1 VFRTLLIAALLAATL
16 AAGLPAFMPSAVAQ
30 STEADAVPAAD
41 QTSVALSEDIARWTR
56 VLDRVDAQ
64 LKASDLSLSVLDILD
79 QTVDEVRDRL
89 NEARLP
95 VQSEFD
101 RIGDLVRAL
110 GPAPGEGEPPEAES
124 VATQRRELASQYSV
138 PQGMLRQI
146 GVLLQRTNLLAG
158 SIAEAEANALK
169 AQLVVRTPSL
179 LSYQNW
185 SSAAAEFISLSKRIL
200 ASPKEWFES
209 PRVSRAVGPGYA
221 AGLLIA
227 IFSAA
232 GFGWF
237 LRRWLIRQF
246 GRKPDDLA
254 PSYRKRVLAA
264 VAEATAYTLIPILIV
279 AVAYTMLLSRDLLFG
294 VFQALMFGVVE
305 AVVWTSVLRG
315 LPRAML
321 APHKPHWRL
330 TKMGNLAA
338 RLWDRRA
345 FTLAVLIGVDQLILN
360 PFLALQPSSVL
371 RFTYA
376 FVANGAIAA
385 WFLAVV
391 FDDRLWRTP
400 EQEARATMKVAA
412 EPSGPQRD
420 DVRARSRWWS
430 VGRVLVAAFALAL
443 PITALAGFGVLS
455 DHISRRLLTSAG
467 VFLVALVLHG
477 LARDLV
483 AVFTREDEK
492 PPEPD
497 EAANPIYVWSV
508 LLLDI
513 GLVVSMAFFMLPL
526 WGGRWDTIAERI
538 GLIMSG
544 LQIGGR
550 TFSLTDVLMGM
561 AVFIFLIILVRLFQ
575 RFLDVRILRQ
585 TRMDVGVRDALK
597 TGIGYAGVVI
607 AALVAVNTAGIDLS
621 GLAII
626 AGALSVGIGFGMQSI
641 VNNFV
646 SGLILLIERPIKVGD
661 WVVVG
666 EDQGFVK
673 SISVRSTQIQTFSN
687 ASVILPNSELIA
699 GRVTNWMFKDRS
711 GRVEI
716 PIGVAYGSDTAKV
729 RETLLA
735 CVRGRP
741 GIKPWPAPEV
751 VFMDFGDSALIFHL
765 RFHISNILERIIVAS
780 DVRFA
785 IDAAFREAGI
795 TIPFP
800 QRDVHMI
807 QAGPQTATP
816 EPRQDDAAEPPSGKA
831 SPVRASRHGDDIDM
845 GQETDT

>member
-1 VFRTLLIAALLAATL
+1 MFRTLLIAVLLAAML
-16 AAGLPAFMPSAVAQ
+16 AAGLTGIVPSAAAQ
-30 STEADAVPAAD
+30 PATTDTASAAI
-41 QTSVALSEDIARWTR
+41 QTNGPLDEQIARWMR
-56 VLDRVDAQ
+56 VLDRVEAQ
-64 LKASDLSLSVLDILD
+64 LVDDDLSLSVLSILD
-79 QTVDEVRDRL
+79 QTVDQVRDQA
-89 NEARLP
+89 NAARVP
-95 VQSEFD
+95 VQREVD
-101 RIGDLVRAL
+101 RIGDLIRAL
-110 GPAPGEGEPPEAES
+110 GPAPAEGEPPEAES
-124 VATQRRELASQYSV
+124 VLAQRRDLTGQFSI
-138 PQGMLRQI
+138 PQGTLRQL
-146 GVLLQRTNLLAG
+146 GVLVQRTSLLADR
-158 SIAEAEANALK
+158 IAEAQRIIVTAEL
-169 AQLVVRTPSL
+169 LVRTPTL

-185 SSAAAEFISLSKRIL
+185 SNAAAEFVALGKRVL
-200 ASPKEWFES
+200 ASPKQWFLS
-209 PRVSRAVGPGYA
+209 PQVSGTVGPGYL
-221 AGLLIA
+221 AGLLVA
-227 IFSAA
+227 VFSAA
-232 GFGWF
+232 GLGWI
-237 LRRWLIRQF
+237 LRRWLIRKF
-246 GRKPDDLA
+246 GRKPEVLD
-254 PSYRKRVLAA
+254 PSYRMRVLAA
-264 VAEATAYTLIPILIV
+264 VAEATAYTLVPILIV
-279 AVAYTMLLSRDLLFG
+279 AVVYTMLLSRGLLFG
-294 VFQALMFGVVE
+294 VFQALMIGIVE
-305 AVVWTSVLRG
+305 AVVWTSILRG

-321 APHKPHWRL
+321 APQKPHWRL
-330 TKMGNLAA
+330 TKMGDLAA

-345 FTLAVLIGVDQLILN
+345 FTLAVIIGVDQLILN
-360 PFLALQPSSVL
+360 PFLALQPSALL

-376 FVANGAIAA
+376 FAANGAIAA

-400 EQEARATMKVAA
+400 GEEARVTTSGAGKPT
-412 EPSGPQRD
+412 GPQPD
-420 DVRARSRWWS
+420 DVAGRNRWWR
-430 VGRVLVAAFALAL
+430 VGRLLVGVLALAL

-455 DHISRRLLTSAG
+455 DHIARRLLASAG
-467 VFLVALVLHG
+467 IFLVALVLHG

-492 PPEPD
+492 PPESD

-513 GLVVSMAFFMLPL
+513 GLVVSMVFFMLPL
-526 WGGRWDTIAERI
+526 WGGHWDTIAERI

-561 AVFIFLIILVRLFQ
+561 AVFIFLLILVRLFQ

-597 TGIGYAGVVI
+597 TGIGYGGVVI
-607 AALVAVNTAGIDLS
+607 AALAAINTAGIDLS

-735 CVRGRP
+735 CVRGRA
-741 GIKPWPAPEV
+741 GIKPWPAPHV
-751 VFMDFGDSALIFHL
+751 MFMDFGDSALIFEL
-765 RFHISNILERIIVAS
+765 RFHISNILERIIVSS

-795 TIPFP
+795 SIPFP

-807 QAGPQTATP
+807 QPGAQTSTPQPSA
-816 EPRQDDAAEPPSGKA
+816 DDAAAPPSGEVL
-831 SPVRASRHGDDIDM
+831 PTGPGR
-845 GQETDT
+845 DTGT

>member
-1 VFRTLLIAALLAATL
+1 MFRTVLISTLLAAML
-16 AAGLPAFMPSAVAQ
+16 AAGLSAFVQSATAQ
-30 STEADAVPAAD
+30 PAATD
-41 QTSVALSEDIARWTR
+41 AEVAASLNYGPLDEEIARWTR
-56 VLDRVDAQ
+56 VLDRVEAQ
-64 LKASDLSLSVLDILD
+64 LDEDDISLSVLSILD
-79 QTVDEVRDRL
+79 QTVDQVRDQAIA
-89 NEARLP
+89 ARLP
-95 VQSEFD
+95 VQRDVD
-101 RIGDLVRAL
+101 RIGDLIRAL
-110 GPAPGEGEPPEAES
+110 GPAPAEGEPPEAES
-124 VATQRRELASQYSV
+124 VVTQRRELTGQFSI
-138 PQGMLRQI
+138 PQGTLRQL
-146 GVLLQRTNLLAG
+146 GVLVQRTSLLADR
-158 SIAEAEANALK
+158 IAETQRIIVTAEL
-169 AQLVVRTPSL
+169 LVRTPSL

-185 SSAAAEFISLSKRIL
+185 ADAAAEFVALGKRIL
-200 ASPKEWFES
+200 ATPRQWFLSPQ
-209 PRVSRAVGPGYA
+209 VSGTVGPVYL
-221 AGLLIA
+221 AGLLISV
-227 IFSAA
+227 ISAA
-232 GFGWF
+232 GLGWF

-246 GRKPDDLA
+246 GRKADDQD

-264 VAEATAYTLIPILIV
+264 VAEATGTTLIPILIV
-279 AVAYTMLLSRDLLFG
+279 VVVYAMLLSRGLLFG
-294 VFQALMFGVVE
+294 VFQALMLGVVE
-305 AVVWTSVLRG
+305 AVVWTSILRG

-321 APHKPHWRL
+321 APRMPHWRL
-330 TKMGNLAA
+330 TRMGNLAA

-345 FTLAVLIGVDQLILN
+345 FTLAVIIGIDLLILN
-360 PFLALQPSSVL
+360 PFLALQPSAAL

-385 WFLAVV
+385 WFVAVA
-391 FDDRLWRTP
+391 FDERLWRTP
-400 EQEARATMKVAA
+400 EQEAQTTTTGAA
-412 EPSGPQRD
+412 KPTGPQRD
-420 DVRARSRWWS
+420 EVPARSRWWS
-430 VGRVLVAAFALAL
+430 VGRVVVAALALAL

-455 DHISRRLLTSAG
+455 DHISRRLLASAG
-467 VFLVALVLHG
+467 IFLIALVLHG

-492 PPEPD
+492 PPESD

-513 GLVVSMAFFMLPL
+513 GLVVSMVFFMLPL
-526 WGGRWDTIAERI
+526 WGGHWDTIAERI

-550 TFSLTDVLMGM
+550 TFSLTDVLLGM
-561 AVFIFLIILVRLFQ
+561 AVFIFLMILVRLFQ

-597 TGIGYAGVVI
+597 TGIGYGGVVI
-607 AALVAVNTAGIDLS
+607 AALAAINTAGIDLS

-666 EDQGFVK
+666 QDQGFVK
-673 SISVRSTQIQTFSN
+673 RISVRSTQIQTFSN
-687 ASVILPNSELIA
+687 ASVILPNSELIS

-751 VFMDFGDSALIFHL
+751 VFIDFGDSALIFHL
-765 RFHISNILERIIVAS
+765 RFHIGNILERIVIAS

-807 QAGPQTATP
+807 QPGPETTTLQ
-816 EPRQDDAAEPPSGKA
+816 PRQDDPAEPPSGKA
-831 SPVRASRHGDDIDM
+831 SPIRAGRHGDDIDT